1 MIESLV
7 AGFVGLA
14 SMQGLILV
22 VAGVVLGIVFGAM
35 PGLSPSTSV
44 ALLVPF
50 SYTLDPTLALAF
62 LTCIYLASNY
72 GGSITAVLI
81 NTPGTPAS
89 AVTAI
94 DGYALTQRGQAAK
107 AMGMSLWASTIGGV
121 VGVVMLI
128 LFSRSLAQ
136 FAIRFTPAD
145 YFALAFFGL
154 STIASLG
161 RGNVLKALVATSLG
175 LAMNTVGMDPIS
187 GVSRFTFG
195 FDELYDGFQL
205 VPVLIGLFAVSVVYE
220 RMAEGWSGRQFDEKG
235 TSTFS
240 GRLEVWKAKLV
251 LAMSSVLGTVVGVF
265 PGAGST
271 IASFLSYDFAKK
283 LSKTPE
289 KFGSGSLEGIAAS
302 ESANSAS
309 VGGALVPLLALG
321 IPGSATDAVLLGAFM
336 LHNLNPGPQLF
347 SERPDLVYGI
357 FAALLLANLMVFI
370 LGSLAMPLFRK
381 VVLISE
387 SLMTPMILMLAI
399 VGSYAVNASIFDVG
413 LCLSFGLLGWVLKRF
428 SYPIAPIVLGL
439 VLGKMMEEN
448 LRRALLMNGFES
460 FWSSPLSLVFIA
472 LSLTSFLYP
481 IGQRLK
487 NRKTSI

>member
-1 MIESLV
+1 
-7 AGFVGLA
+7 
-14 SMQGLILV
+14 
-22 VAGVVLGIVFGAM
+22 
-35 PGLSPSTSV
+35 
-44 ALLVPF
+44 
-50 SYTLDPTLALAF
+50 
-62 LTCIYLASNY
+62 
-72 GGSITAVLI
+72 
-81 NTPGTPAS
+81 
-89 AVTAI
+89 
-94 DGYALTQRGQAAK
+94 
-107 AMGMSLWASTIGGV
+107 
-121 VGVVMLI
+121 
-128 LFSRSLAQ
+128 
-136 FAIRFTPAD
+136 
-145 YFALAFFGL
+145 
-154 STIASLG
+154 
-161 RGNVLKALVATSLG
+161 
-175 LAMNTVGMDPIS
+175 
-187 GVSRFTFG
+187 
-195 FDELYDGFQL
+195 
-205 VPVLIGLFAVSVVYE
+205 
-220 RMAEGWSGRQFDEKG
+220 
-235 TSTFS
+235 
-240 GRLEVWKAKLV
+240 
-251 LAMSSVLGTVVGVF
+251 LGTVVGVF